1 MRVAGVDAGERVEI
15 TPPVYGRARALRVV
29 EASPHRVDP
38 ACAQIDRCAGCPL
51 RGLAAERAAAHVEAL
66 HRAALRR
73 IAGVEAPLVWLPGAA
88 IDGERAK
95 AVARALWDGDGR
107 LVLGMAAGEAA
118 PVRLGQCPV
127 QTPPTRALVAAV
139 ERDLRA
145 AGVEPWDPATRRG
158 ALRHVIVQAIGDAA
172 RVILAHD
179 PGAAL
184 PVEAVLA
191 DQPAVGLLTDAL
203 PRRGAGLVSRP
214 RPVRGDG
221 YLRFTLDGDR
231 LRAGPRAWVPQT
243 PSTVPALRRAVVEWL
258 APRASDRVV
267 EIGCGIGVLSLPI
280 ARRVAALVGVDIERE
295 AVLDAE
301 HNAAAAGLDN
311 ARFRT
316 GEAAHALGRLL
327 ADGARFDRAVL
338 HAMRRPFGEAA
349 MARLAAL
356 GPQTVLYLGPHAPS
370 LAEDLR
376 ALPGYRVA
384 RLGLLDQAPGAVP
397 CLTLAL
403 LERSDKVSAP
413 AS

>member
-1 MRVAGVDAGERVEI
+1 MRVTGVDAGERVELA
-15 TPPVYGRARALRVV
+15 PPEHGRSRALRII
-29 EASPHRVDP
+29 EPSPHRIDP
-38 ACAQIDRCAGCPL
+38 RCDQIERCPGCPL
-51 RGLAAERAAAHVEAL
+51 RPIAPDRAAAHVEAL
-66 HRAALRR
+66 HREALRR
-73 IAGVEAPLVWLPGAA
+73 IAGVEAPWTRLPGAA
-88 IDGERAK
+88 VDGERAK
-95 AVARALWDGDGR
+95 AVARALRGDDGR
-107 LVLGMAAGEAA
+107 LVLGMAAGGAA
-118 PVRLGQCPV
+118 PVRLGECPV
-127 QTPPTRALVAAV
+127 QTPRTRALVAAV

-145 AGVEPWDPATRRG
+145 AGVEPWDPTTRRG

-172 RVILAHD
+172 RAILAHV
-179 PGAAL
+179 PGATL

-191 DQPAVGLLTDAL
+191 DEPTVGLATDAL

-221 YLRFTLDGDR
+221 FLRFELDGDH
-231 LRAGPRAWVPQT
+231 LRAGPRAWVPQA

-258 APRASDRVV
+258 APEPGDRVV

-280 ARRVAALVGVDIERE
+280 ARRGATLLGIDIERE

-301 HNAAAAGLDN
+301 HNAATAGLAD

-327 ADGARFDRAVL
+327 GEGARFDRAVL

-349 MARLAAL
+349 MSRLAAL
-356 GPQTVLYLGPHAPS
+356 GPRTVLYLGPHAPA

-376 ALPGYRVA
+376 ALTGYRVV
-384 RLGLLDQAPGAVP
+384 RLGLLDQTPGAVP

-403 LERSDKVSAP
+403 LMRAGSPNSP
-413 AS
+413 IP